1 MRTVRVVVVAG
12 AFSLVGI
19 ACGLEFGGVV
29 DGIARDGGA
38 PDAEEDSGGDATTP
52 ECSKSE
58 ECQGFG
64 NACYVRVECLGGRC
78 DFQLRAPGA
87 VATSATQIEGD
98 CQRIACDGFGGFTLF
113 TDNSD
118 VPNDNNACTLDICA
132 DGTPHPFHP
141 PANDGTFCG
150 DGGVCKAGV
159 CNLENDAGPDGGV
172 DAGADASSE
181 DAGVTDAGEDGSH
194 DSAVDLDAE
203 SDAGA
208 DTGP

>member
-1 MRTVRVVVVAG
+1 MRTIRVVVVAG
-12 AFSLVGI
+12 ALSLVGI
-19 ACGLEFGGVV
+19 ACGLEFGEVVEGVS
-29 DGIARDGGA
+29 RDGGA
-38 PDAEEDSGGDATTP
+38 SDASEESVGDSRTP
-52 ECSKSE
+52 ECTKSE

-64 NACYVRVECLGGRC
+64 NACYVRVECVDGRC

-98 CQRIACDGFGGFTLF
+98 CQRIACDGFGGFSLF

-141 PANDGTFCG
+141 PANDGTLCG
-150 DGGVCKAGV
+150 DGGVCNAGS
-159 CNLENDAGPDGGV
+159 CNAGSDSGSDAGQDAGTDEGGAS
-172 DAGADASSE
+172 DAGADAPN
-181 DAGVTDAGEDGSH
+181 DAAS
-194 DSAVDLDAE
+194 DLDAE
-203 SDAGA
+203 SDAAA